1 MSGGA
6 RPDFFLVGAPK
17 CGTTAMADYLGQH
30 PELGMCPR
38 KETHH
43 FGSDLHQR
51 LAQRRGQHPPDLD
64 EYLALFEGL
73 EGYRRRGEASVWYL
87 YSEAGAAE
95 IKAFEPEASI
105 IVMLRDPVEMVPSLH
120 SEFVYVGIE
129 PVEDLAAAL
138 ALDAE
143 RERSGAPRG
152 FPPSSYRDAASYAK
166 QLERYLSVFGRDRV
180 HVILYDDFRRDT
192 PAVVRGAFEFLGVD
206 PTFVPDLEI
215 VNPNKQVR
223 SRLMRRVVRRPPEP
237 VRRLL
242 HRVTSQRARRL
253 AGRALNS
260 WNTRFV
266 RRAPPPQSVAGE
278 LGPLAD
284 EQALELRELIGA
296 DLESWRRS

>member
-1 MSGGA
+1 MSGGT

-43 FGSDLHQR
+43 FGSDLHPR
-51 LAQRRGQHPPDLD
+51 LAQRRGQRPPDLE

-129 PVEDLAAAL
+129 PVEELAAAL
-138 ALDAE
+138 ALDEE

-152 FPPSSYRDAASYAK
+152 FPPKSYRDAASYAK
-166 QLERYLSVFGRDRV
+166 QLERYLSVFGRERV
-180 HVILYDDFRRDT
+180 HVVLYDDFRRDT
-192 PAVVRGAFEFLGVD
+192 QAAVRGAFEFLGVD
-206 PTFVPDLEI
+206 PAFEPDLEI

-237 VRRLL
+237 VRRVL
-242 HRVTSQRARRL
+242 HQVTSQRARRL
-253 AGRALNS
+253 AGQALNR

-266 RRAPPPQSVAGE
+266 RRSAPPQPVVGE
-278 LGPLAD
+278 LAALAD
-284 EQALELRELIGA
+284 GQALELRELIGV
-296 DLESWRRS
+296 DLECWRRS